1 MINLLPDDAKREIKA
16 ARTNVTLLKYIF
28 VLAAGVA
35 FLCVVAGGVYFILLG
50 TQTSAE
56 SIIKD
61 NQSKTSSYSSA
72 QEQAQALRA
81 GLASAKTILDKEVR
95 YSKLITGIAK
105 LMPQGAVLDSL
116 SLSPATLGTPTTLTI
131 YARSTE
137 DALVVKNNFQ
147 TSPLFS
153 NVTFVSISNTS
164 QAGSY
169 PITATLSLTI
179 NKGAAL

>member
-1 MINLLPDDAKREIKA
+1 MINLLPDDAKKEIKA

-28 VLAAGVA
+28 VLATGVTFLIVVTAGI
-35 FLCVVAGGVYFILLG
+35 YFVLLG
-50 TQTSAE
+50 TKTSAE
-56 SIIKD
+56 SIIKY

-81 GLASAKTILDKEVR
+81 SLASAKTILDKEVR
-95 YSKLITGIAK
+95 YSKVITGIAA
-105 LMPQGAVLDSL
+105 LMPQGAVLDTL
-116 SLSPATLGTPTTLTI
+116 SLSPTTFGTPTTLTI

-137 DALVVKNNFQ
+137 DALAVKNNFQ
-147 TSPLFS
+147 NSPFFS

-164 QAGSY
+164 QGGNY

>member
-1 MINLLPDDAKREIKA
+1 MINLLPDDAKRDIKA
-16 ARTNVTLLKYIF
+16 ARTNITLLRYIF
-28 VLAAGVA
+28 VLGSGVI
-35 FLCVVAGGVYFILLG
+35 FLCVITAGIYFILLG

-81 GLASAKTILDKEVR
+81 SLASAKAILDKEVR
-95 YSKLITGIAK
+95 YSKVLVGIAK
-105 LMPQGAVLDSL
+105 LIPQGAVLDSL
-116 SLSPATLGTPTTLTI
+116 SLSPTTFGTPTTLTI
-131 YARSTE
+131 YAKSTE
-137 DALVVKNNFQ
+137 DALAVKNSFQ

-164 QAGSY
+164 QAGNY

-179 NKGAAL
+179 NKSGAL